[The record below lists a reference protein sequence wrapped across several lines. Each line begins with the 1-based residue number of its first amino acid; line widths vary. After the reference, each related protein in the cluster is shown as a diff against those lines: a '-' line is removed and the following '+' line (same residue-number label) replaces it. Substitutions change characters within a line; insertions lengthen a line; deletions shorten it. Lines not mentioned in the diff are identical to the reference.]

1 MVVNDFQIFDKK
13 AIAKNFNNFF
23 NEIGP
28 KLATK
33 IPHSLISFQ
42 HFLHGNYPPLEEK
55 PIADDELNEA
65 LQILKTRKSSGY
77 DDIFSNITKHI
88 SPSIFEPLRYIFNL
102 SIEKGICPDQ
112 LKIAKVSSVFKKSDN
127 ALRDNYRPISVL
139 PCFSKILERIIY
151 NRLYSFFS
159 ENNILYKKQF
169 GFQKQHST
177 DHAIDHLVN
186 EILKS
191 FESNCY
197 TLGVFIDLTKAF
209 DTVDH
214 NILLKNYFTMG

>member
-1 MVVNDFQIFDKK
+1 MK
-13 AIAKNFNNFF
+13 
-23 NEIGP
+23 
-28 KLATK
+28 TK
-33 IPHSLISFQ
+33 
-42 HFLHGNYPPLEEK
+42 
-55 PIADDELNEA
+55 
-65 LQILKTRKSSGY
+65 KSSEISS
-77 DDIFSNITKHI
+77 DVIKHI
-88 SPSIFEPLRYIFNL
+88 SPSVFEPMRYIFNP
-102 SIEKGICPDQ
+102 SIEKGIFPDQ
-112 LKIAKVSSVFKKSDN
+112 LKIAKVTPLFKKGDY
-127 ALRDNYRPISVL
+127 ALVDNYPPTSVL

-214 NILLKNYFTMG
+214 NILLKNLFHYGVRGNNLKLLQSYLHNRKQYIAYENSSKTEYKNVIRGVPQGLMLGPLLFLIFINDHYHQHHY

>member
-1 MVVNDFQIFDKK
+1 MSIKK
-13 AIAKNFNNFF
+13 
-23 NEIGP
+23 
-28 KLATK
+28 
-33 IPHSLISFQ
+33 
-42 HFLHGNYPPLEEK
+42 
-55 PIADDELNEA
+55 
-65 LQILKTRKSSGY
+65 
-77 DDIFSNITKHI
+77 DIF
-88 SPSIFEPLRYIFNL
+88 
-102 SIEKGICPDQ
+102 PDQ
-112 LKIAKVSSVFKKSDN
+112 LKIAEVIPLFKKGDN
-127 ALRDNYRPISVL
+127 ALMDNYRPISVL

-214 NILLKNYFTMG
+214 NILLKNYFIME